1 LEIIIAANKEM
12 YVTRHYHITPDRDS
26 ELAACSGNIF
36 LEASMHRFHVCDLKP
51 ANWADR
57 YKEQGPIISL
67 EDLVESRRAAFDHRR
82 KKQSRPAATTPKPKS
97 NSRASTDGYRSEALS
112 SYGDNRLHAL

>member
-1 LEIIIAANKEM
+1 M
-12 YVTRHYHITPDRDS
+12 YVNREYKITPDRDS

-36 LEASMHRFHVCDLKP
+36 LEASMHRFHVCDLMP

-67 EDLVESRRAAFDHRR
+67 EDLVESRRAAFYHRR
-82 KKQSRPAATTPKPKS
+82 EKQSRPAATTPKPKS
-97 NSRASTDGYRSEALS
+97 NSPASTYGYRMEPPS
-112 SYGDNRLHAL
+112 SYCDKRLHARWAKAS

>member
-1 LEIIIAANKEM
+1 M

-36 LEASMHRFHVCDLKP
+36 LEASMHRFHVCDLMP

-67 EDLVESRRAAFDHRR
+67 EDLVESRRAGFCFWRER
-82 KKQSRPAATTPKPKS
+82 KCRPGAPSPTPKTHL
-97 NSRASTDGYRSEALS
+97 RASAYTYRVVAS
-112 SYGDNRLHAL
+112 SSL

>member
-1 LEIIIAANKEM
+1 M

-36 LEASMHRFHVCDLKP
+36 LEASMHRFHVCDLMP

-67 EDLVESRRAAFDHRR
+67 EDLVESLRAAFVHRGET
-82 KKQSRPAATTPKPKS
+82 KSRPAAPTQYP
-97 NSRASTDGYRSEALS
+97 ASTDRYPMEKLLPYWHNNLQPPLA
-112 SYGDNRLHAL
+112 D